1 MLTYGIKLELF
12 DKIFDLYFR
21 LCSHQGEGVG
31 AFHQSC
37 NAVENQCSRFIP
49 EEEGPC
55 YGTVKILN
63 NGLIN

>member
-12 DKIFDLYFR
+12 DKIFR
-21 LCSHQGEGVG
+21 LCSHQGEGGG

-49 EEEGPC
+49 EEEGLYC
-55 YGTVKILN
+55 GTVKILK